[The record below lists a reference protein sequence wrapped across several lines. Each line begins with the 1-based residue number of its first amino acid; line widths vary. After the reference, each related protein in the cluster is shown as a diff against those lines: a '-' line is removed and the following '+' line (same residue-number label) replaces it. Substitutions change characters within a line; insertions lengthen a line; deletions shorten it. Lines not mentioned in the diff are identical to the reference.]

1 MYCHDH
7 VHQTLTDM
15 GVLKGTTTKPF
26 SDIKIGHRSG
36 ALFKPEPTTIAYGQP
51 SYEEAQ
57 QYAIARKGVRLDEKA
72 GFFSK

>member
-15 GVLKGTTTKPF
+15 GVLKGTTTKPY

-36 ALFKPEPTTIAYGQP
+36 ALSKPEATTIAYGQP

-57 QYAIARKGVRLDEKA
+57 QYAIARKGVRVEENA
-72 GFFSK
+72 RFFSK